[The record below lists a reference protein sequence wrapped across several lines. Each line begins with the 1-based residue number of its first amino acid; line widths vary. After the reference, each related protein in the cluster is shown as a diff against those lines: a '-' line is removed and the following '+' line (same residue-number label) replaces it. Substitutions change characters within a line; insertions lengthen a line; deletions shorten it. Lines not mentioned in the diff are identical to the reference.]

1 MTGRNRKGSNTA
13 FMQSFLTWSR
23 NLVNLLL
30 GVFKW
35 PIAVLA
41 LLALPFVFMETVNS
55 VAQTLHADFLWFWL
69 VCVGFACFGWAT
81 ASRFHVV
88 RHLVTIEHEF
98 IHTLFAWLTFHRV
111 GSLSVKSEGSGHMT
125 YEGPGNWLISLS
137 PYFVPLAPAL
147 LVAVVQ
153 ALRLPGET
161 EHLVLGAFFGYWVM
175 AHRQQNLHA
184 DQTDFAKTGYVFS
197 LCLLPTAMLLSY
209 GALLVYVVH
218 GGKAEF
224 ARAHLAGTGAAVRE
238 GIFLLG
244 SGMYRGALWVYEAA
258 FSAGA
263 QAG

>member
-1 MTGRNRKGSNTA
+1 
-13 FMQSFLTWSR
+13 MQSLLTWFR
-23 NLVNLLL
+23 NSVNLLL

-35 PIAVLA
+35 PVAVLA
-41 LLALPFVFMETVNS
+41 LLALPFVFMETS
-55 VAQTLHADFLWFWL
+55 SAIAQTLHAEFLLFWL
-69 VCVGFACFGWAT
+69 VCVGFAFFGWAT

-111 GSLSVKSEGSGHMT
+111 QSLSVKSEGSGHMT

-153 ALRLPGET
+153 AFRLPGET
-161 EHLVLGAFFGYWVM
+161 ERLVLGAFFGYWVM
-175 AHRQQNLHA
+175 AHRQQNLHI

-218 GGKAEF
+218 GGDAGF
-224 ARAHLAGTGAAVRE
+224 ARAHLADTGAAVRE
-238 GIFLLG
+238 GIFWLG
-244 SGMYRGALWVYEAA
+244 AGLYDGARWLYETAL
-258 FSAGA
+258 SAGE
-263 QAG
+263 